1 MGSSEVAAGFDPV
14 ASGPRIG
21 FLYGMQIDQPRGG
34 GTIHGYQLA
43 RQLSALGARLCS
55 WYFDPGETPLVH
67 GYRGRELLRFV
78 REIDCLYLR
87 IEWSN
92 VSSTLSWLKA
102 LRLGKLPVIWELN
115 GTPAELQ
122 FSESDSA
129 IAGIVSRLR
138 RNAHAC
144 DAAIGVSEEV
154 VDFARKELGIDNA
167 HCIPNG
173 SDPDL
178 FVPRDAPAGGPLK
191 CAWIGTSQAGWHDL
205 GLLYDLAGALV
216 REGSDIEFHLF
227 GNPKGLPADPP
238 RNVVIRGEFRYEDLP
253 RELARCDV
261 GIHFFRKSDP
271 ARPVVGSPLKL
282 FDYMACGMPVIV
294 NAPGQQAR
302 IIEEY
307 GCGWFAEP
315 SVDAMVRQF
324 MAIAAAPE
332 QVGSRGQRARAA
344 VLSRYN
350 WRTNAEETLAVIK
363 SLLSGRRNN

>member
-1 MGSSEVAAGFDPV
+1 MGSSELAAGFDSVV
-14 ASGPRIG
+14 AGPRIG
-21 FLYGMQIDQPRGG
+21 FLYGMPIDRPRGG

-43 RQLSALGARLCS
+43 RHLSALGAQLSS
-55 WYFDPGETPLVH
+55 WYFDAGETPLVH

-92 VSSTLSWLKA
+92 VSSTLSWLKT
-102 LRLGKLPVIWELN
+102 LRLGALPVIWELN

-122 FSESDSA
+122 FSESASA

-138 RNAHAC
+138 RNARAC

-154 VDFARKELGIDNA
+154 VDFARTDLRIDNV

-178 FVPRDAPAGGPLK
+178 FVPRDDPRSGPLK

-205 GLLYDLAGALV
+205 GLLYELAAALV
-216 REGSDIEFHLF
+216 RAGSDIEFHLF
-227 GNPKGLPADPP
+227 GDPKGLPAGPP
-238 RNVVIRGEFRYEDLP
+238 SNVVIRGEFRYEDLP
-253 RELARCDV
+253 RQLARCDV

-271 ARPVVGSPLKL
+271 LVVGSPLKL

-315 SVDAMVRQF
+315 SVDAMVRQL
-324 MAIAAAPE
+324 MTIAAEPE
-332 QVGSRGQRARAA
+332 QVSARGRRARTA
-344 VLSRYN
+344 VLARYN
-350 WRTNAEETLAVIK
+350 WRANAEGTLAVVR
-363 SLLSGRRNN
+363 SVLRSRRR

>member
-1 MGSSEVAAGFDPV
+1 MGSSDAGAGFDAM

-21 FLYGMQIDQPRGG
+21 FLYGMQIDRPRGG

-43 RQLSALGARLCS
+43 KHLSALGARLSS

-102 LRLGKLPVIWELN
+102 LRLGTLPVIWELN
-115 GTPAELQ
+115 GTPDELQ
-122 FSESDSA
+122 FSESDEV
-129 IAGIVSRLR
+129 IARVVSRLR
-138 RNAHAC
+138 RNARAC

-154 VDFARKELGIDNA
+154 VDFARRKLRIDDVR
-167 HCIPNG
+167 CIPNG

-178 FVPRDAPAGGPLK
+178 FVPRAEPRSGPLK

-205 GLLYDLAGALV
+205 GLLYELAGALV
-216 REGSDIEFHLF
+216 HAGSDIEFHLF
-227 GNPKGLPADPP
+227 GNPKGLPAHPP
-238 RNVVIRGEFRYEDLP
+238 KNVVARGEFRYEDLP

-302 IIEEY
+302 IIEET
-307 GCGWFAEP
+307 GCGWFAEA
-315 SVDAMVRQF
+315 SVDGMVRQL
-324 MAIAAAPE
+324 MDIAARPE
-332 QVGSRGQRARAA
+332 DVASRGQRARAA

-350 WRTNAEETLAVIK
+350 WRINAEETLAVIR
-363 SLLSGRRNN
+363 SLVEGGRRT